1 MHTPRDPYN
10 TNLHAVLRETYRQVF
25 FDKEINGIQL
35 PFHLEREFK
44 KYLNCG
50 ILSCGM
56 ADFIVLIAIK
66 IRSLHLVAREERFV
80 QVAQDE
86 GLQILPNIYWKKSFQ
101 KSQ

>member
-1 MHTPRDPYN
+1 M
-10 TNLHAVLRETYRQVF
+10 
-25 FDKEINGIQL
+25 
-35 PFHLEREFK
+35 EFS
-44 KYLNCG
+44 CRF
-50 ILSCGM
+50 ILSVNLKNILI
-56 ADFIVLIAIK
+56 AEFYLVVWPDFIVLIAIK